1 MSGYSLVFSSC
12 PDAETA
18 NRIANDLVERRLA
31 ACVNI
36 IPGATSVYRW
46 EGRVVTATEQV
57 LLIKTHQQMLHS
69 LQEAL
74 LESHPY
80 DTPELVSVHIDNGL
94 PAYLA
99 WLEDSLD
106 PAEG

>member
-1 MSGYSLVFSSC
+1 MSGYCLVFCSC
-12 PDAETA
+12 PDPESAR
-18 NRIANDLVERRLA
+18 RIATELVERRLD

-36 IPGATSVYRW
+36 IPGATSIYRW
-46 EGRVVTATEQV
+46 KGRIETATEQ
-57 LLIKTHQQMLHS
+57 LLLVKSHLQLFHTLQQAISELHP
-69 LQEAL
+69 
-74 LESHPY
+74 H
-80 DTPELVSVHIDNGL
+80 DTPEVVSVRIDNGL